1 MAASDIDPGLRSLAG
16 DHNRHRRERLIRGVF
31 LSAAVFSI
39 LISVAIVLSLI
50 GNAIGFLGAIDL
62 SNLWTGG
69 WFPRRGMF
77 DIKTPIVASL
87 IVSLLAMV
95 VAVPLGLGAAI
106 YLSEYASSRVR
117 RWLKPIIEILAGVPS
132 VVLGYFALTW
142 LSPNI
147 VQTLFPQAPLQSL
160 LAASLGVGVLITP
173 LMASISEDALRSV
186 PQELREASY
195 GLGARKRTTVLR
207 VVVPGA
213 VSGIVASMIITVSR
227 AIGETMVMTIA
238 AGAASGSSFTVNP
251 LESAITLT
259 SAIANLAT
267 GTDAVKGQTG
277 TFESLYFAGIVLFLV
292 TFSLNVVGDR
302 VVRRYRKA
310 L

>member
-1 MAASDIDPGLRSLAG
+1 MAASGAPQRVVLTGDPSR
-16 DHNRHRRERLIRGVF
+16 RRRERIIRRVF
-31 LSAAVFSI
+31 QAAAISSVIISA
-39 LISVAIVLSLI
+39 AIVLSLI
-50 GNAIGFLGAIDL
+50 GNAVGFLRTVDPAT
-62 SNLWTGG
+62 LWSSG
-69 WFPRRGMF
+69 WFPRRGAF
-77 DIKTPIVASL
+77 DIKTPITASI
-87 IVSLLAMV
+87 IVSLLSMV

-106 YLSEYASSRVR
+106 YLSEFASTRVR
-117 RWLKPIIEILAGVPS
+117 KFLKPIIEILAGVPS

-147 VQTLFPQAPLQSL
+147 VQTLFPDAPIQSL

-195 GLGARKRTTVLR
+195 GLGARKRTTVIR
-207 VVVPGA
+207 VVVPAA
-213 VSGIVASMIITVSR
+213 VSGIVAAMIITVSR

-238 AGAASGSSFTVNP
+238 AGAASGSGFTINP

-267 GTDAVKGQTG
+267 GTDAVKGATG
-277 TFESLYFAGIVLFLV
+277 TFESLFFAGIVLFIV
-292 TFSLNVVGDR
+292 TFALNILGDR
-302 VVRRYRKA
+302 VVRRFRKEY
-310 L
+310 

>member
-1 MAASDIDPGLRSLAG
+1 MAASDIVPPGLSLTGDAG
-16 DHNRHRRERLIRGVF
+16 RQRRERLIRRIF

-39 LISVAIVLSLI
+39 IISVAIVLSLI
-50 GNAIGFLGAIDL
+50 GNAIGFLRTVDP
-62 SNLWTGG
+62 STLWSTG
-69 WFPRRGMF
+69 WFPRRGTF
-77 DIKTPIVASL
+77 DIKTPIMASV
-87 IVSLLAMV
+87 IVSTLSMV

-106 YLSEYASSRVR
+106 YLSEFASTRVR

-147 VQTLFPQAPLQSL
+147 VQTIFPDAPVQSL
-160 LAASLGVGVLITP
+160 MAASLGVGVLITP

-195 GLGARKRTTVLR
+195 GLGARKRTTVVR
-207 VVVPGA
+207 VVVPAA
-213 VSGIVASMIITVSR
+213 VSGIVAAMIITVSR

-238 AGAASGSSFTVNP
+238 AGAASGSGFTIDP
-251 LESAITLT
+251 PKSAITLT

-267 GTDAVKGQTG
+267 GTDAVKGEAG
-277 TFESLYFAGIVLFLV
+277 TFESLYFAGMVLFLL
-292 TFSLNVVGDR
+292 TFALNILGDR
-302 VVRRYRKA
+302 VVRRFRKE

>member
-1 MAASDIDPGLRSLAG
+1 MSPPDVTTGGIGLTGDPA
-16 DHNRHRRERLIRGVF
+16 RHRRERTIRVVF

-39 LISVAIVLSLI
+39 VVSVAIVASLI
-50 GNAIGFLGAIDL
+50 GNAIGFLRTVDL
-62 SNLWTGG
+62 ADLWASG
-69 WFPRRGMF
+69 WFPRRGVF
-77 DIKTPIVASL
+77 DIKTPVVASVV
-87 IVSLLAMV
+87 VSLLAMV

-106 YLSEYASSRVR
+106 YLSEYATPRMR
-117 RWLKPIIEILAGVPS
+117 KLLKPIVEILAGIPS

-147 VQTLFPQAPLQSL
+147 VQNLFPSAPLQSL

-173 LMASISEDALRSV
+173 LMASVSEDALRAV
-186 PQELREASY
+186 PRELREASY

-207 VVVPGA
+207 VVVPA
-213 VSGIVASMIITVSR
+213 SVSGIVAAMIITISR

-238 AGAASGSSFTVNP
+238 AGAASGSGFTINP
-251 LESAITLT
+251 LTSAITLT

-277 TFESLYFAGIVLFLV
+277 TFESLYFAGIVLFLLTLV
-292 TFSLNVVGDR
+292 LNIAGDR
-302 VVRRYRKA
+302 IVRRFRKA
-310 L
+310 Y